1 MGSSEDVSAG
11 FAIYEMMLFVPDSN
25 IGNDNTPFQPTDI
38 IYKKI
43 KDYIYNKYESL
54 N

>member
-1 MGSSEDVSAG
+1 MGSSEDSSIG
-11 FAIYEMMLFVPDSN
+11 FAIYEMMLFVPDSST
-25 IGNDNTPFQPTDI
+25 GDDTAPFQPTSI

-43 KDYIYNKYESL
+43 KDYIYNKYNSL